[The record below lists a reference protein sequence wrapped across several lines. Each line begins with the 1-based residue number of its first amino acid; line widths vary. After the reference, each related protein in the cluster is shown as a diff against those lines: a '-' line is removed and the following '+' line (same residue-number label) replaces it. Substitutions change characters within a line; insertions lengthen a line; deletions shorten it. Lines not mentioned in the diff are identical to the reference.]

1 MGVHIFRIEYNI
13 VSKNSAGINKV
24 NPVFYVGEHSILNWL
39 LGKWQD
45 SFFFSSD
52 NHAHSKLANTFN
64 PGVSSLLNL
73 EWRLA

>member
-1 MGVHIFRIEYNI
+1 
-13 VSKNSAGINKV
+13 
-24 NPVFYVGEHSILNWL
+24 VGEHSILNWL
-39 LGKWQD
+39 PGKWQD

-52 NHAHSKLANTFN
+52 DHAHSKLANTFN